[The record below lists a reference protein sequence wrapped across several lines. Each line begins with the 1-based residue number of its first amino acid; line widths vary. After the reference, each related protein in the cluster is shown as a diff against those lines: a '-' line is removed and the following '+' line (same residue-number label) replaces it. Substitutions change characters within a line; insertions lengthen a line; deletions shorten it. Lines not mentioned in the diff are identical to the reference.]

1 MLEIIYNVETMNKN
15 ENLNEQNKW
24 NCTYPESGI
33 HAVKKSKHAAQNLI
47 ENGKLRTQKRWG
59 PYSSREW
66 LELDIQWKL
75 YIMYKLQLKT
85 EYHVM
90 VGG

>member
-24 NCTYPESGI
+24 NCAYPESGM
-33 HAVKKSKHAAQNLI
+33 HAVKKANMLHKIWLKTESCVLR
-47 ENGKLRTQKRWG
+47 NGG
-59 PYSSREW
+59 VPYSSREW
-66 LELDIQWKL
+66 FRIDIQWKL
-75 YIMYKLQLKT
+75 YIMYKLRLKT